1 MKKYYTV
8 FSIIILLIIAGN
20 FVNKKQINK
29 SGIHSHKT
37 QEKTVYS
44 RIVSM
49 SPSITETL
57 FALDL
62 GDRVVGVTSFCKY
75 PIEAQEKV
83 NVGGYID
90 PNYEALITLKPDLV
104 IILPEHENIH
114 DYLTELDIKYL
125 VVNNKKVSDII
136 DAIII
141 IGRVCGAEKRAQELV
156 KNIKSRIQ
164 KIQEQTKGLSK
175 PRVLISVGRTIGSGS
190 LKDVYI
196 AGGNTFFGEL
206 ISYAGGKNAFESNKM
221 KYPVLSAEGFL
232 HLNPDII
239 IDMVPDIKKM
249 GLNENMLLKEWESIS
264 DVNAVRNN
272 RVYVLSQDYI
282 VSPGPRFIML
292 LEDLARI
299 INTEIEWNVINRFK

>member
-29 SGIHSHKT
+29 SEIHSHKT
-37 QEKTVYS
+37 QEETVYS

-75 PIEAQEKV
+75 PPEAQEKV

-114 DYLTELDIKYL
+114 DYLIELDIKYL
-125 VVNNKKVSDII
+125 VVNNKKVADII
-136 DAIII
+136 DAIMT

-156 KNIKSRIQ
+156 TNIKSRIQ

-196 AGGNTFFGEL
+196 AGGNTFFDEL
-206 ISYAGGKNAFESNKM
+206 ISYAGGIKLDAAWTRFKILRFVWPGLAITVSF
-221 KYPVLSAEGFL
+221 S
-232 HLNPDII
+232 HLNSFLLYRLDLGDEFAIFV
-239 IDMVPDIKKM
+239 IDFYEAVPFAGGIEIKAC
-249 GLNENMLLKEWESIS
+249 L
-264 DVNAVRNN
+264 
-272 RVYVLSQDYI
+272 
-282 VSPGPRFIML
+282 
-292 LEDLARI
+292 
-299 INTEIEWNVINRFK
+299 